1 MSWTGPGTGSTPYT
15 FVCDSGCGAN
25 KSIRADTFAAAWLEV
40 KEKYG
45 WVSFKRI
52 GRQWMYHCPGCAGH
66 GRQENEDGVRRDE
79 ERERLKKRIREGR
92 DG

>member
-15 FVCDSGCGAN
+15 FVCDSGCGAH
-25 KSIRADTFAAAWLEV
+25 KSMHADSFAKAWLEV

-45 WVSFKRI
+45 WASFKRTGHQWTYYCAACAEE
-52 GRQWMYHCPGCAGH
+52 GRQA
-66 GRQENEDGVRRDE
+66 NEEAKLHDE
-79 ERERLKKRIREGR
+79 ERERMRKRNAEYR